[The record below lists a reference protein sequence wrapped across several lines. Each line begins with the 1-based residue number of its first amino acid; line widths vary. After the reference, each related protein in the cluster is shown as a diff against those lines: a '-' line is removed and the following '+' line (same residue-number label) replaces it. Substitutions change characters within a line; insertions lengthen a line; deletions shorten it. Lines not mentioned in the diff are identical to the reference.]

1 MIRFL
6 KKITQLQAI
15 WDDFQLIEFVIV
27 YLWGFWVVTLCIR
40 TPLDEKAH
48 QRRRHCGFA
57 LWLGIQD
64 SRPSALS
71 LYRWHTTAPAD
82 SRSLWNT
89 ADIDPTGYC
98 NICTLGKGEVNVMFV
113 TRYTTF
119 LKKVHTWDDVLIE
132 CDGITFIKHKEF
144 TAVEAVGELLEVF
157 VNASLQL
164 VNLLAYVLMKKH
176 SWLRMPLQGCVCLV
190 SPIQTHFW
198 SEIGRAPFT
207 ADAPCTVH
215 QNLFVPKEI
224 QILFHVVWEVAEFP
238 DVRGQTLIELTLRTD
253 WTINCNVHKVLI
265 LLTIKL
271 LTILLS

>member
-176 SWLRMPLQGCVCLV
+176 FMIEDAITGMCMFSLPHSDSLLIWDRPSPVHSGCPLYSTSEPFCPERDPNSFPRSLGSSWISGCQG
-190 SPIQTHFW
+190 PNT
-198 SEIGRAPFT
+198 
-207 ADAPCTVH
+207 D
-215 QNLFVPKEI
+215 
-224 QILFHVVWEVAEFP
+224 
-238 DVRGQTLIELTLRTD
+238 RTD
-253 WTINCNVHKVLI
+253 PENRLNY
-265 LLTIKL
+265 
-271 LTILLS
+271 